1 MSKGVSLHGDQR
13 FQALIEHSSD
23 GIALLTLEG
32 IVTYVSPS
40 TERITG
46 YTAEELVGRNVLT
59 LLHPDDL
66 EDVQQQLSALLDRSD
81 DTITL
86 EGRLRH
92 ADGTWHWMEATLT
105 NLLAQP
111 EVAAVVC
118 NYHDITLKKQGI
130 QRRLHSEER
139 YRVLVE
145 QAGVGIFV
153 TDSHGH
159 LVEANEMGCML
170 SGYSREEVL
179 TRHIRDLVPE
189 EGQAGLPAALERL
202 RAGEVK
208 LSQWRMKRKDGSHLA
223 VGTTANQLS
232 TGDLLVIVRDISDR
246 MQAAEARQQLLAY
259 EQLARAEAEAARAR
273 LYELFM
279 QAPISMAV
287 LRGPELRYEFAN
299 ALSFSYRDRSDPVG
313 KTVREMLPEL
323 EEQGILAILDT
334 VYTTGT
340 PFFGSEMPVRLDR
353 RGNGVLEEANYN
365 VVFQPIHSM
374 QGDIDG
380 IWVYSIDVTEQVRG
394 RRQLEE
400 LNRQLELEKEGL
412 RQAKQEAEMRAS
424 ELEAIFEAMTEGVI
438 VFDAR
443 GAIRY
448 TNAAYR
454 SLLELEEDADP
465 SVLQLEHRFTWLAV
479 RDLEGRPLPKEQFA
493 SLRVL
498 RGERLSSSNA
508 MDFLCSTRKGAE
520 LIINASGAP
529 IRDVAG
535 QIVGGVL
542 VFRDVTERRRLE
554 QQLQYSE
561 RKLRSLVESGIFG
574 VVVVDLDG
582 HMYEC
587 NDRYAQMVGCSRD
600 ELLSP
605 TLDWIQFVPPHDH
618 EAVVQAMATVLSTG
632 AMLPY
637 ERGYLRKDGTIMP
650 ALVAATLLDQERR
663 LVLAVILDM
672 SEQKAAE
679 QRKQEFLRMVN
690 HELRTPLTAILGL
703 IELSLREIKRR
714 PTSLAPDAEELLGK
728 LEQELRLAIRQVDI
742 EARLVDDLL
751 EVTRLETHQFTLASR
766 RVNLV
771 PIVQETVAGY
781 QAASTRDI
789 ELVLPPEEVVP
800 VLADAGRIGQ
810 VLTNYLTN
818 ALKYT
823 PVGRVVRVR
832 MEVAG
837 TVARVS
843 VCDQGPGLTPE
854 QQQRVWERFYQVGV
868 AGHQGPD
875 RGLGLGLAIARA
887 IVEQHQGQVGVESD
901 PGQGSTFWFTLPLS
915 NGPIR
920 A

>member
-1 MSKGVSLHGDQR
+1 MSKGVSLHSDQR
-13 FQALIEHSSD
+13 FQSLIEHSSD
-23 GIALLTLEG
+23 AIALLTREG
-32 IVTYVSPS
+32 IVIYASPS
-40 TERITG
+40 TKRVTG
-46 YTAEELVGRNVLT
+46 YTAEELVGRKGLT

-66 EDVQQQLSALLDRSD
+66 EDLRQQLTALLDRSGD
-81 DTITL
+81 CITF

-92 ADGTWHWMEATLT
+92 ADGHWRWMEATLT

-118 NYHDITLKKQGI
+118 NYHDITLKKEGI
-130 QRRLHSEER
+130 QRRLQSEER
-139 YRVLVE
+139 YQVLVE

-153 TDSHGH
+153 TDLHGH
-159 LVEANEMGCML
+159 LVEVNEMGCQL
-170 SGYSREEVL
+170 SGYSREELL

-202 RAGEVK
+202 HAGGVK

-246 MQAAEARQQLLAY
+246 MQAEAAHQQLLAY
-259 EQLARAEAEAARAR
+259 EQVARVEAEAARAR

-279 QAPISMAV
+279 QAPVAMAI
-287 LRGPELRYEFAN
+287 LHGPEHRYEFAN
-299 ALSFSYRDRSDPVG
+299 SLSFAYRDRTDPTG
-313 KTVREMLPEL
+313 KTVREALPEL
-323 EEQGILAILDT
+323 VEQSHLAILDT

-340 PFFGSEMPVRLDR
+340 PFVGTELPVRLDR
-353 RGNGVLEEANYN
+353 RGDGVLEEGYYN
-365 VVFQPIHSM
+365 QVYQPTRSL

-380 IWVYSIDVTEQVRG
+380 IWVYSIDVTKQVQA
-394 RRQLEE
+394 RRRVEE
-400 LNRQLELEKEGL
+400 LNRQLEAEKEAL
-412 RQAKQEAEMRAS
+412 RQAKQDVEMRAS

-438 VFDAR
+438 VYDAR

-465 SVLQLEHRFTWLAV
+465 SVLQLDHRFTWLAV
-479 RDLEGRPLPKEQFA
+479 RDLQGRPLPKEQFA

-498 RGERLSSSNA
+498 RGERLSHTNE
-508 MDFLCSTRKGAE
+508 MDFICSTRKGAE
-520 LIINASGAP
+520 LMLNASGAP
-529 IRDVAG
+529 LRDAAG

-542 VFRDVTERRRLE
+542 VFRDVTGRRQLE

-561 RKLRSLVESGIFG
+561 RKLRSLVESNVFG
-574 VVVVDLDG
+574 VVVADLDG
-582 HMYEC
+582 RIYEF

-600 ELLSP
+600 ELLAQ
-605 TLDWIQFVPPHDH
+605 TFNWIQFVPPDDH
-618 EAVVQAMATVLSTG
+618 AALVQAMATVLSTG
-632 AMLPY
+632 AVPPY
-637 ERGYLRKDGTIMP
+637 ERGYLRKDGSIMP

-663 LVLAVILDM
+663 HVLAVSLDM

-679 QRKQEFLRMVN
+679 RRKQEFLRMVG

-703 IELSLREIKRR
+703 IGLVLLHIKRR
-714 PTSLAPDAEELLGK
+714 PTSLAPEAEELLGK
-728 LEQELRLAIRQVDI
+728 IEQELRLARGQVDI
-742 EARLVDDLL
+742 ETRLVEDLL
-751 EVTRLETHQFTLASR
+751 EVSRLEMHQFTLSLH

-771 PIVQETVAGY
+771 TIVQETVAGH
-781 QAASTRDI
+781 QAAHTRDL
-789 ELVLPPEEVVP
+789 ELVLPPEEMVP
-800 VLADAGRIGQ
+800 VIADAGRIGQ

-818 ALKYT
+818 ALKYA
-823 PVGRVVRVR
+823 PIDRVTCVRL
-832 MEVAG
+832 EVTG

-854 QQQRVWERFYQVGV
+854 QQQRVWERFYQV
-868 AGHQGPD
+868 AAPGHQGPD

-887 IVEQHQGQVGVESD
+887 IVEQHQGQVGVENA
-901 PGQGSTFWFTLPLS
+901 PGRGSIFWFTLPLAA
-915 NGPIR
+915 GPIR
-920 A
+920 N